1 MTPEAVIFRYLEI
14 LRERPLDVTALQRLL
29 CLDADLLGRWLG
41 TFDSEASPEALQQ
54 VTASLDAFE
63 IDVLAQS
70 HAWTMLPTLDAAR
83 LAMDQWQ
90 LVCIASCLAEA
101 IAAHLLQTGVR
112 AASIADPRRVRM
124 QILLAISGVNLRNDT
139 ALQELA
145 EFRGTPV
152 PLLMDAAPLP
162 QIFAVVEAL
171 DTSGLEEAEALAQTL
186 LGIDR
191 TRFAALRTK
200 AETRCSAELT
210 ALALADDDN
219 IEWTERLWEQERVAL
234 LCRWLPADRQ
244 DAAALVRA
252 NARITRALF
261 GASAQLLVA
270 ADDEHW
276 QTLGDADIRIR
287 RSSPVSDIAQAGR
300 EAASRTLYDSPE
312 LSVAD
317 RQILRHLGCSEA
329 IVLPI
334 LDMDGDAAPTTT
346 AVLVLAAEDES
357 EPDFG
362 MRAYASQLATWFRT
376 DSPGATQEDMLG
388 RFRTAEVQRLRELVH
403 EANNPLS
410 IVHNYLHIL
419 QLRLGD
425 DTKAQEQLGM
435 IGTELR
441 RAADI
446 IQRVKHVPEQA
457 APGEAAVPVSAS
469 DFDLNALVRTVCEL
483 ASGAAQE
490 ADVEIERWLSLG
502 ELRVHSDPDI
512 VTQVLTNL
520 VKNAIEACEPGDT
533 VSIATHA
540 AVVRAGSPGV
550 EITVQDSG
558 PGLPAQ
564 VLQTLWE
571 PKASSKG
578 GDHQGIG
585 LHLVFRLI
593 DALEGHIDVRTSPET
608 GTAFSVFLPRTVTS
622 PRASG

>member
-14 LRERPLDVTALQRLL
+14 LRARPLDVAALQRLL
-29 CLDADLLGRWLG
+29 CLDADLLGRWLA
-41 TFDSEASPEALQQ
+41 TFDSEASPEALRQLT
-54 VTASLDAFE
+54 TALDAHE
-63 IDVLAQS
+63 LDVLAQS
-70 HAWTMLPTLDAAR
+70 HAWTMLPTLDTAR

-90 LVCIASCLAEA
+90 LVCIASYLAEG
-101 IAAHLLQTGVR
+101 IAAHLLQAGVR
-112 AASIADPRRVRM
+112 AASIADPQRVRM
-124 QILLAISGVNLRNDT
+124 QILLAISGVNLRSDA
-139 ALQELA
+139 ALAELA

-152 PLLMDAAPLP
+152 PLLVDAAPLP

-171 DTSGLEEAEALAQTL
+171 DTAGLEVAEELAQTL

-219 IEWTERLWEQERVAL
+219 IDWPERLWAQERVAL
-234 LCRWLPADRQ
+234 LCRLLPRDRQ
-244 DAAALVRA
+244 DIAGLEIA
-252 NARITRALF
+252 NARITRTLF
-261 GASAQLLVA
+261 GTSAELLVA
-270 ADDEHW
+270 AGAEHW
-276 QTLGDADIRIR
+276 QTLGNADIRIR
-287 RSSPVSDIAQAGR
+287 RNSPVSDIAQAGR
-300 EAASRTLYDSPE
+300 EAASRTMYDSPE
-312 LSVAD
+312 LAVAD
-317 RQILRHLGCSEA
+317 RQVLRHLQCSEA

-334 LDMDGDAAPTTT
+334 LDMEGEAVPTTT
-346 AVLVLAAEDES
+346 AVLVLAADDEL
-357 EPDFG
+357 EPDYT
-362 MRAYASQLATWFRT
+362 MRAYAAQLATWFHC
-376 DSPGATQEDMLG
+376 DVPSVAPDDLLG
-388 RFRTAEVQRLRELVH
+388 RFRSAETQRLRELVH

-419 QLRLGD
+419 QLRLSD
-425 DTKAQEQLGM
+425 DAKAQEQLGM

-446 IQRVKHVPEQA
+446 IQRAKDVPEHA
-457 APGEAAVPVSAS
+457 APGDTAVPVSTS
-469 DFDLNALVRTVCEL
+469 EFDLNALVRAVCEL

-490 ADVEIERWLSLG
+490 AEVEIERWLSLG
-502 ELRVHSDPDI
+502 ELHVNSDPDI

-520 VKNAIEACEPGDT
+520 IKNAIEACESGDT

-540 AVVRAGSPGV
+540 AVVRDGKPGV

-571 PKASSKG
+571 PKTSAKG
-578 GDHQGIG
+578 GDHEGIG

-593 DALEGHIDVRTSPET
+593 DALEGHVDVRTSPET
-608 GTAFSVFLPRTVTS
+608 GTAFGVFLPRTVTTA
-622 PRASG
+622 PASR